1 MHVRA
6 LSYLKT
12 VCSSIVNFSTSPAAS
27 FSSTALK
34 MSNIKTIVI
43 SGPSGAGKSTLL
55 HLLMKDYPTSFAFS
69 VSHTTRKPRPG
80 EVDGKDY
87 HFVTHKEFEEM
98 IQKKKFLENAMFSGN
113 YYGTSK
119 AAVEEIQKTGRICI
133 LDVEINGVKSIK
145 TTGLNA
151 KYIFVQPPSIEALEK
166 RLRDRKTE
174 TEESLQ
180 KRLDTANE
188 ALDYS
193 KQPSVYDHIIVNDK
207 CDEAY
212 QKLKE
217 VVQEDIEKLK

>member
-151 KYIFVQPPSIEALEK
+151 KYIFVQPPSIEALVSCTFCCFFF
-166 RLRDRKTE
+166 LCVGVCVD
-174 TEESLQ
+174 
-180 KRLDTANE
+180 
-188 ALDYS
+188 
-193 KQPSVYDHIIVNDK
+193 
-207 CDEAY
+207 
-212 QKLKE
+212 
-217 VVQEDIEKLK
+217 VV